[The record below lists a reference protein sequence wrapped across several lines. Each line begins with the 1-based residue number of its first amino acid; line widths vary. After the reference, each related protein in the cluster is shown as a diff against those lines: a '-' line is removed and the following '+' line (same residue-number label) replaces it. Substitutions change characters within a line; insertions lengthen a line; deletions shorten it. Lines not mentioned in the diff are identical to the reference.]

1 MTPEEQIKEL
11 RDKINYHSDRY
22 YNQDSP
28 EISDY
33 EYDMMMQELKNLEK
47 EHPELVTPD
56 SPTPVSYTHLTLPT
70 TSRV

>member
-28 EISDY
+28 D
-33 EYDMMMQELKNLEK
+33 L
-47 EHPELVTPD
+47 
-56 SPTPVSYTHLTLPT
+56 
-70 TSRV
+70 